1 MGADRPDPGAAKP
14 GGLSETARARILL
27 VEDDADLRESLC
39 RVLEDA
45 GYEVDGVR
53 NGREAL
59 EYLRREEPPCV
70 VLLDLMMP
78 VMTGWEF
85 RDVQRG
91 DPALSDIPVVI
102 LTADGRAQSKADS
115 LGVGKYLRKPVQVEE
130 LLGTVQS
137 FRCGAS

>member
-1 MGADRPDPGAAKP
+1 MDGPDPGATGP
-14 GGLSETARARILL
+14 GRASPSARARILL

-39 RVLEDA
+39 KAMEEA

-53 NGREAL
+53 NGQEAL
-59 EYLRREEPPCV
+59 EYLRREQPPCV

-115 LGVGKYLRKPVQVEE
+115 LGVGRFLRKPVQLEE
-130 LLGTVQS
+130 LLGTVRS

>member
-1 MGADRPDPGAAKP
+1 MGMDGPGRASP
-14 GGLSETARARILL
+14 GARARILL

-39 RVLEDA
+39 KAMEDA

-59 EYLRREEPPCV
+59 EYLRREQPPCV

-85 RDVQRG
+85 RDAQRG

-115 LGVGKYLRKPVQVEE
+115 LGVGKFLRKPLQLEE
-130 LLGTVQS
+130 LLGTVRS
-137 FRCGAS
+137 FHCGAS

>member
-1 MGADRPDPGAAKP
+1 MGMDGPGRASP
-14 GGLSETARARILL
+14 SGRARILL

-39 RVLEDA
+39 KVLEES

-59 EYLRREEPPCV
+59 EYLRREQPPCV

-85 RDVQRG
+85 RDAQRG

-115 LGVGKYLRKPVQVEE
+115 LGVGKFLRKPLQLEE
-130 LLGTVQS
+130 LLGTVRS
-137 FRCGAS
+137 FHCGAS

>member
-1 MGADRPDPGAAKP
+1 MDGPGRASP
-14 GGLSETARARILL
+14 SARARILL

-39 RVLEDA
+39 KAMEEA

-53 NGREAL
+53 NGQEAL
-59 EYLRREEPPCV
+59 EYLRREQPPCV

-85 RDVQRG
+85 RDAQRG
-91 DPALSDIPVVI
+91 DPALSEIPVVI

-115 LGVGKYLRKPVQVEE
+115 LGVKRFLRKPVQLEE
-130 LLGTVQS
+130 LLGTVRS
-137 FRCGAS
+137 FHCGAS

>member
-1 MGADRPDPGAAKP
+1 MGSDGADPGAARP
-14 GGLSETARARILL
+14 GGLSESARARILL

-53 NGREAL
+53 NGQEAL
-59 EYLRREEPPCV
+59 EYLRREQPPCV

-85 RDVQRG
+85 RDVQRR

-102 LTADGRAQSKADS
+102 LTADGRAQSKADA
-115 LGVGKYLRKPVQVEE
+115 LGVGKYLRKPVQLEE
-130 LLGTVQS
+130 LLGMVHS
-137 FRCGAS
+137 FRCTS

>member
-1 MGADRPDPGAAKP
+1 MGRDGPGRANP
-14 GGLSETARARILL
+14 SARARILL
-27 VEDDADLRESLC
+27 VEDDADLRDSLC
-39 RVLEDA
+39 KAMEDA

-53 NGREAL
+53 NGQEAL
-59 EYLRREEPPCV
+59 EYLRREQPPCV

-85 RDVQRG
+85 RDAQRA

-115 LGVGKYLRKPVQVEE
+115 LGVGKFLRKPVQLEE
-130 LLGTVQS
+130 LLGTVRS

>member
-1 MGADRPDPGAAKP
+1 MDGPDPGAP
-14 GGLSETARARILL
+14 GPGSASQKARARILL

-39 RVLEDA
+39 KVLEEA

-53 NGREAL
+53 NGQEAL
-59 EYLRREEPPCV
+59 EYLHREQPPCV

-85 RDVQRG
+85 RDAQRG

-115 LGVGKYLRKPVQVEE
+115 LGVGKFLRKPVQLEE
-130 LLGTVQS
+130 LLGTVRS
-137 FRCGAS
+137 FQCGAS